1 MIPPLTDSDP
11 EWNFDMSAA
20 PHGCKLI
27 ALNPGKVAV
36 FAVLSSRNLKDFIG
50 WYPLPRLPKNHAEV
64 FLQDL
69 RDIRE
74 QVNKRVV
81 NKMFQEFMNANTT
94 KEQEDDER

>member
-11 EWNFDMSAA
+11 VWNFDMSAA
-20 PHGCKLI
+20 PHGRKLI

-36 FAVLSSRNLKDFIG
+36 FAVLSSRNLKDFTA
-50 WYPLPRLPKNHAEV
+50 WYPLPRIPKTHAEV

-74 QVNKRVV
+74 RVNKRVV
-81 NKMFQEFMNANTT
+81 NKMFQDFM
-94 KEQEDDER
+94 EDKK

>member
-50 WYPLPRLPKNHAEV
+50 WYPLPRIPKDVQRATA
-64 FLQDL
+64 FIQDL

-81 NKMFQEFMNANTT
+81 NQMFQDFMEA
-94 KEQEDDER
+94 KK

>member
-11 EWNFDMSAA
+11 VWNFDMSAA
-20 PHGCKLI
+20 PHGRKLI

-50 WYPLPRLPKNHAEV
+50 WYPLPRIPKDVQRATA
-64 FLQDL
+64 FIQDL

-81 NKMFQEFMNANTT
+81 NKMFQDFIGEE
-94 KEQEDDER
+94 K

>member
-11 EWNFDMSAA
+11 TWHTDMSKA
-20 PHGCKLI
+20 PHGRKLI
-27 ALNPGKVAV
+27 ALNPGGVAV
-36 FAVLSSRNLKDFIG
+36 FAVLSARNLKDFTA
-50 WYPLPRLPKNHAEV
+50 WYPLPRIPKTHAEV

-81 NKMFQEFMNANTT
+81 NKMFQDVMGE
-94 KEQEDDER
+94 KK

>member
-11 EWNFDMSAA
+11 EWNTDMSKA
-20 PHGCKLI
+20 PHGRKLI
-27 ALNPGKVAV
+27 ALNPGGVAV
-36 FAVLSSRNLKDFIG
+36 FAVLSARNLKDFTA

-74 QVNKRVV
+74 RVNKRVV
-81 NKMFQEFMNANTT
+81 NKMFQDFMNANPT
-94 KEQEDDER
+94 KEQEDAKP